1 MLINAAFSHER
12 LKWNLKSRAFPLLQ
26 VLWIFQVFAN
36 MKQSVCCCLSLSN
49 SSTEK
54 MKNSS
59 NTEASSTH
67 SIRFT
72 RLFPVALSE
81 NQYLANVMSGLIH
94 FLWYKK
100 LVPHPATPDS
110 QMRSRW
116 VPQLLCFRVF
126 CCYNARP

>member
-1 MLINAAFSHER
+1 MLHFHMRDQSEIWKAELSFFFKFWEYFRR
-12 LKWNLKSRAFPLLQ
+12 LQIWNNQL
-26 VLWIFQVFAN
+26 
-36 MKQSVCCCLSLSN
+36 CCCLSLSN

-67 SIRFT
+67 SITFT

-110 QMRSRW
+110 QTRSRW
-116 VPQLLCFRVF
+116 VPHLLCFRVF
-126 CCYNARP
+126 CCYNAWP